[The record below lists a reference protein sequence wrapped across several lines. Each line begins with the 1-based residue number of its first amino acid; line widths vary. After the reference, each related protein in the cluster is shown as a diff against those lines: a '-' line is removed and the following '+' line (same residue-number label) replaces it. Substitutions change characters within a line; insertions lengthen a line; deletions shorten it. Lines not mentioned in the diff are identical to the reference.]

1 MGGGGREGREDR
13 MRAKQLLM
21 LQVFWEIDDRGWM
34 RLALWDGAIIPP
46 MVSPGSSLT
55 RFWRALQPLIP
66 FKGVGNIHVKIQDI
80 HQ

>member
-1 MGGGGREGREDR
+1 MW
-13 MRAKQLLM
+13 AKAI
-21 LQVFWEIDDRGWM
+21 VDVAGIHDRGWV

-46 MVSPGSSLT
+46 MMSPGSSLT

-66 FKGVGNIHVKIQDI
+66 FKVGNIHVKIQDI